1 MVFGLFCQGP
11 APENPAP
18 KARNGGPMTTAERIM
33 AAQGQA
39 MPSNSKQ
46 DLGPSR
52 VRARR

>member
-11 APENPAP
+11 APENPVP
-18 KARNGGPMTTAERIM
+18 KNGGPKTTAERIM

-52 VRARR
+52 VRACL